1 MILWFRNLSGAPQRF
16 LLSVVSVA
24 LTQMAAGLEDQD
36 GRHPLMLGA
45 LVLGC
50 WMGPLSPRGLFLQME
65 SLDFFTRRLSIAK
78 ERKQQLQCLIKPR
91 TLTSTE
97 LLFPHSIAQVKSKA
111 NSYSK
116 GKKNRFQFLTWGVA
130 CMHRHRR
137 NCYSLL
143 CQLLIIPPRIWIS
156 RWHHFVVWNQEYSC
170 SFIIII
176 HCVYVET
183 MLNIKPTYPRLI
195 F

>member
-1 MILWFRNLSGAPQRF
+1 MILWFRNLSGDSQRF

-36 GRHPLMLGA
+36 GRPPMFGA
-45 LVLGC
+45 LVLGS
-50 WMGPLSPRGLFLQME
+50 WMGPLSPSVLFIHME
-65 SLDFFTRRLSIAK
+65 SLDFFTRRLRIAK
-78 ERKQQLQCLIKPR
+78 EWKQQLQCLIKLR
-91 TLTSTE
+91 TWTSTE

-111 NSYSK
+111 NWYSK
-116 GKKNRFQFLTWGVA
+116 GEKNRFQFLTWGVA

-137 NCYSLL
+137 NCYSPL
-143 CQLLIIPPRIWIS
+143 CQLLITPPRIWIS

-176 HCVYVET
+176 HSVYIET
-183 MLNIKPTYPRLI
+183 MLNTIPTYPRLI